1 MFLTRDEC
9 AQLVRMGPSAWH
21 VDEQSVDE
29 RLGALP
35 EPLTVTASMTLSVS
49 PARGYRLQG
58 VVAQPAPRIRRSNRV
73 AATRATR

>member
-35 EPLTVTASMTLSVS
+35 S
-49 PARGYRLQG
+49 R
-58 VVAQPAPRIRRSNRV
+58 
-73 AATRATR
+73 